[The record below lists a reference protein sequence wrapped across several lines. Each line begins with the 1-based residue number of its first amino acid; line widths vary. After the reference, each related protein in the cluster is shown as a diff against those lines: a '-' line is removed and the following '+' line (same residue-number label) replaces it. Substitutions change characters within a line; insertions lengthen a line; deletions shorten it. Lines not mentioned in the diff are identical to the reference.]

1 MLIALGYS
9 ATVGPDAVDAGSEG
23 DAGLG
28 KITRGAAGA
37 AVAGLLAAA
46 GPAGAFTAE
55 QAQRGASQYNLQCG
69 SCHGMQLEGRE
80 APALRGTDT
89 MQTYGTAEALYGYF
103 SVAMPPTA
111 PGRLGEETYL
121 DIMAHILEVNG
132 AAADDTALSTDALAA
147 IDLAALTPPPA
158 AAAAAEGAPDTDVP
172 QAFTIGKPLPTLGAD
187 SAAGT
192 EAAPA
197 SGIPQ
202 AFTFG
207 KPLPKIN

>member
-1 MLIALGYS
+1 LS
-9 ATVGPDAVDAGSEG
+9 
-23 DAGLG
+23 

-37 AVAGLLAAA
+37 VVAGVLAVAA
-46 GPAGAFTAE
+46 PAGAFTAE
-55 QAQRGASQYNLQCG
+55 QAQRGGTQYNLQCG
-69 SCHGMQLEGRE
+69 ACHGNQLQGGE

-103 SVAMPPTA
+103 SVAMPPTL

-121 DIMAHILEVNG
+121 DILAHILEVNG
-132 AAADDTALSTDALAA
+132 AAADDTALSVDGLGA

-158 AAAAAEGAPDTDVP
+158 PTDAAAATPKIEVP
-172 QAFTIGKPLPTLGAD
+172 QAFTFGKPLPTLGGEPAA
-187 SAAGT
+187 AAGA
-192 EAAPA
+192 EAAPAPA

-207 KPLPKIN
+207 KPLPNLN